1 MNSKK
6 VFKNLVLIDAALF
19 TLTLIITF
27 FFQSERVER
36 AYLHLHYY
44 DSELNQLIVGGAALV
59 TIALFYV
66 AVVMLYKSYRFGRIA
81 FLIYFILT
89 ITLQLIA
96 GINVS
101 EGLSNGLDYVQS
113 ATDGAVLA
121 MLYFTAIST
130 DFVKSKRRKR

>member
-27 FFQSERVER
+27 FFQSEKVER
-36 AYLHLHYY
+36 AYQHLHYF
-44 DSELNQLIVGGAALV
+44 DSELFQLIVGGSALLI
-59 TIALFYV
+59 IALFYV

-89 ITLQLIA
+89 VSLQLIA

-101 EGLSNGLDYVQS
+101 EGLSNGLDYLQS

-121 MLYFTAIST
+121 MLYFTAISA